1 MIRKGGRGNKIGH
14 AKDQLMNVVELDLQF
29 WMHGAVRSGKAGST
43 PAITPRRLPP
53 LSLVHHTLHLSNTLA
68 HRLCKN
74 SIASGLVARFQ
85 ITWAVCSRGIWRAIT
100 SRCRIQMRAPLWSLM
115 QFQPG
120 RSWDGGSPSRCAS
133 LHKTRHYHCDFM
145 YLQEH
150 RYANR

>member
-74 SIASGLVARFQ
+74 SIASGLCRAVSDHLGGVFGRNMACHYVALQDTDACPAMEPHATPAGPF
-85 ITWAVCSRGIWRAIT
+85 VGWRQPEPV
-100 SRCRIQMRAPLWSLM
+100 RIIA
-115 QFQPG
+115 
-120 RSWDGGSPSRCAS
+120 
-133 LHKTRHYHCDFM
+133 
-145 YLQEH
+145 
-150 RYANR
+150 